1 VAPDPVSD
9 IGFQRKPP
17 SPPSGAHLLHDR
29 TPACRGPV
37 TSGYGG
43 RRRSLPRMRPAT
55 VAVLAVLLLL
65 LGAAGAVL
73 TWQLIAGT

>member
-1 VAPDPVSD
+1 
-9 IGFQRKPP
+9 
-17 SPPSGAHLLHDR
+17 
-29 TPACRGPV
+29 
-37 TSGYGG
+37 
-43 RRRSLPRMRPAT
+43 MRPAT